1 MEDEHPDP
9 GQKPGWLRFFKELR
23 RRKVFRVA
31 VVYLV
36 VGWLVLQVASV
47 TFPSFD
53 IPSWGMRLI
62 IWLIA
67 LGFPVALVLAWAFE
81 LTPEGIKTTQ
91 VAREEHAESAHRPEV
106 QRKRNWLAYAV
117 GALFPT
123 LIFGS
128 LALFFYIQTRI
139 SDSKPEVTVE
149 EPSIPQVEELEK
161 SIA

>member
-9 GQKPGWLRFFKELR
+9 GQIPDWLRFFRELR
-23 RRKVFRVA
+23 RRKIFRVA
-31 VVYLV
+31 VVYFV

-53 IPSWGMRLI
+53 IPAWGMRLI

-91 VAREEHAESAHRPEV
+91 TALEEHAESA
-106 QRKRNWLAYAV
+106 
-117 GALFPT
+117 
-123 LIFGS
+123 
-128 LALFFYIQTRI
+128 
-139 SDSKPEVTVE
+139 D
-149 EPSIPQVEELEK
+149 
-161 SIA
+161 